1 MPGGQ
6 NPISL
11 EYKIH
16 PPTIDTL
23 VSGMTITTMLIID
36 NCECYTFGYI
46 TIALHIT
53 CLLVF
58 VGFLKMML
66 ILSVYDLFSVHNSP
80 RACLHV

>member
-11 EYKIH
+11 EYQIH

-23 VSGMTITTMLIID
+23 VSGMTMLMID
-36 NCECYTFGYI
+36 HCECYTFGYI

-53 CLLVF
+53 CLLAF

-66 ILSVYDLFSVHNSP
+66 ILSDYDRFAVHYSP